1 MSTTTKARLRAAIAV
16 IAPAVLFLGFASH
29 PYVGNATDEAAL
41 AEAAASDTTRWGLAH
56 LAIGIGYALLAL
68 SFIALSSYLRD
79 AGEQRWSVRA
89 LPFAVFGCALFPI
102 LVGMEFAPLAAAET
116 GGDVEAAQSELAP
129 WFIPILVPAAISFTL
144 GAVGFALAI
153 TQSRVLSRR
162 LTWLVAGALL
172 VMAAAR
178 FVPAGAAQ
186 IVIGVAG
193 VVAFWPLAL
202 AMWSRGNEQLSG
214 ESSRSILVE
223 ER

>member
-16 IAPAVLFLGFASH
+16 IAPAVLLLGFAYH
-29 PYVGNATDEAAL
+29 PYVANATDEAAL

-56 LAIGIGYALLAL
+56 LAIGIGYASLAL
-68 SFIALSSYLRD
+68 AFIALRSYLRD
-79 AGEQRWSVRA
+79 AGENRWAVRA

-144 GAVGFALAI
+144 GAVGFAIAI

-162 LTWLVAGALL
+162 LTRLVAGALV

-202 AMWSRGNEQLSG
+202 TMWTNP
-214 ESSRSILVE
+214 SSPSARL